1 MFRYF
6 PFLGIRTL
14 SADEVYLFDLG
25 SDFTYKALLFE
36 WLDYSILLF
45 AVGKPKDTNAS

>member
-6 PFLGIRTL
+6 TFLGIKTL
-14 SADEVYLFDLG
+14 TPDEVDLFDLDY
-25 SDFTYKALLFE
+25 DFTYKALLFE

-45 AVGKPKDTNAS
+45 AVGKPKDSNAD

>member
-6 PFLGIRTL
+6 PFLGICTL
-14 SADEVYLFDLG
+14 SDEEVDLFALSHDMK
-25 SDFTYKALLFE
+25 YKALLFE

-45 AVGKPKDTNAS
+45 AVGRLKDTNAS